1 MYAVL
6 IVTIIGIICII
17 ISFMMVSKDEGEEAD
32 VPAAERNRITDEYE
46 LNEEEVAV
54 LQRKVRDKISED
66 VNDIIYQA
74 DSSLS
79 TMLNEKMMAL
89 GDYAVTVCDEIEKNH
104 KEVMFLYSMLNDKEK
119 DLKALTA
126 EAEEQASQLKQASE
140 LALDAYVSDTP
151 ELDVLDAL
159 AEGNPDM
166 GTHTGTNTELA
177 MDGMIEESIA
187 EEPIV
192 EEENT
197 NDIILGMKK
206 NGMSIMEIARGLG
219 LGVGEVK
226 LVVDLYQNR

>member
-17 ISFMMVSKDEGEEAD
+17 VSFMMVSKDGAEGTESTEAA
-32 VPAAERNRITDEYE
+32 VGNRITDEYE
-46 LNEEEVAV
+46 LNEEELAV
-54 LQRKVRDKISED
+54 LQRKVSDKISED
-66 VNDIIYQA
+66 VNDIIYNA
-74 DSSLS
+74 DNSLS

-119 DLKALTA
+119 ELKALVA
-126 EAEEQASQLKQASE
+126 EAEEQAADLKRASE
-140 LALDAYVSDTP
+140 LAIDAYVSDTP
-151 ELDVLDAL
+151 ELDALDAL
-159 AEGNPDM
+159 ASAEGNLDM
-166 GTHTGTNTELA
+166 GSSLA
-177 MDGMIEESIA
+177 MDGGSEADPA
-187 EEPIV
+187 EEVAV

-197 NDIILGMKK
+197 NDIILGMKR
-206 NGMSIMEIARGLG
+206 NGMSIMEIARELG

>member
-17 ISFMMVSKDEGEEAD
+17 VSFMMVSKDGAEGTESTEAA
-32 VPAAERNRITDEYE
+32 VGNRITDEYE
-46 LNEEEVAV
+46 LNEEELAV
-54 LQRKVRDKISED
+54 LQRKVSDKISED
-66 VNDIIYQA
+66 VNDIIYNA
-74 DSSLS
+74 DNSLS

-119 DLKALTA
+119 ELKALVA
-126 EAEEQASQLKQASE
+126 EAEEQAADLKRASE
-140 LALDAYVSDTP
+140 LAIDAYVSDTP
-151 ELDVLDAL
+151 ELDALDAL
-159 AEGNPDM
+159 ASAEGNLDM
-166 GTHTGTNTELA
+166 GSSLA
-177 MDGMIEESIA
+177 MDGVSEADPA
-187 EEPIV
+187 EEVAV

-197 NDIILGMKK
+197 NDIILGMKR
-206 NGMSIMEIARGLG
+206 NGMSIMEIARELG

>member
-17 ISFMMVSKDEGEEAD
+17 VSFMMVSKDGAEGTESTEAA
-32 VPAAERNRITDEYE
+32 VGNRITDEYE
-46 LNEEEVAV
+46 LNEEELAV
-54 LQRKVRDKISED
+54 LQRKVSDKISED
-66 VNDIIYQA
+66 VNDIIYNA
-74 DSSLS
+74 DNSLS

-119 DLKALTA
+119 ELKALVA
-126 EAEEQASQLKQASE
+126 EAEEQAADLKRASE
-140 LALDAYVSDTP
+140 LAIDAYVSDTP
-151 ELDVLDAL
+151 ELDALDAL
-159 AEGNPDM
+159 ASAEGNLDM
-166 GTHTGTNTELA
+166 GSSLA
-177 MDGMIEESIA
+177 TDGVSEADPA
-187 EEPIV
+187 EEVAV

-197 NDIILGMKK
+197 NDIILGMKR
-206 NGMSIMEIARGLG
+206 NGMSIMEIARELG